1 LRLDLKRIYP
11 LILTV
16 VAVSIG
22 LLTLFSLVIEST
34 VLTNLRAVFVEWTAI
49 VVAFALLLG
58 VFNVVRVHAR
68 RIQAGERAPYSILLI
83 AAFMIVF
90 IPGVLPPE
98 RMPDALA
105 DWVGPRGH
113 IVDFSFRYVQRP
125 LQATLFSLMA
135 FLVFTAAWRAF
146 RIRSAASLV
155 MLVATLVVL
164 IGSIRLRIGNGWE
177 LPAALRTW
185 AMNVPVRAGSR
196 GILLGISLGILVTGL
211 RLLLGIERPYGGSSA
226 GKVGEGP

>member
-1 LRLDLKRIYP
+1 MRLDLKRIYP
-11 LILTV
+11 LVLTV

-22 LLTLFSLVIEST
+22 VLTLLSLVIESP

-58 VFNVVRVHAR
+58 VLNVVRVHAR
-68 RIQAGERAPYSILLI
+68 RIQNGERAPYSILLI

-90 IPGVLPPE
+90 IPGVLPPD
-98 RMPDALA
+98 RMPGALS

-113 IVDFSFRYVQRP
+113 IVDFTFRYVQRP
-125 LQATLFSLMA
+125 LQASLFSLMA
-135 FLVFTAAWRAF
+135 FFVFTAAWRAF
-146 RIRSAASLV
+146 RVRSAASLV

-185 AMNVPVRAGSR
+185 AMSVPVRAGSR

>member
-1 LRLDLKRIYP
+1 
-11 LILTV
+11 
-16 VAVSIG
+16 
-22 LLTLFSLVIEST
+22 
-34 VLTNLRAVFVEWTAI
+34 
-49 VVAFALLLG
+49 
-58 VFNVVRVHAR
+58 VRVHAR
-68 RIQAGERAPYSILLI
+68 RIQVGERAPYSILLI

-105 DWVGPRGH
+105 NWVGPRGY

-125 LQATLFSLMA
+125 LQASLFSLMA
-135 FLVFTAAWRAF
+135 FFVFTAAWRAF
-146 RIRSAASLV
+146 RVRNAASLV

-185 AMNVPVRAGSR
+185 AMSVPVRAGSR
-196 GILLGISLGILVTGL
+196 GILLGISVGILVTGL
-211 RLLLGIERPYGGSSA
+211 RLLLGIERPYGGNSVTKA
-226 GKVGEGP
+226 GEGP